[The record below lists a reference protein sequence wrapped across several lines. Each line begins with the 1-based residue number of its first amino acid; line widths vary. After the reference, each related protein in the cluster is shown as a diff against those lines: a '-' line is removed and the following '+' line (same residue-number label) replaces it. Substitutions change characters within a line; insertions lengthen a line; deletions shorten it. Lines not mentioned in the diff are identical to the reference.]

1 MKTFGLLAL
10 GGAMGLQF
18 EDLSYDNLR
27 GAFSKVNQF
36 ENFYKFF
43 LISKIKWNF
52 RLFQR
57 SMAIETSILPS
68 LAMTTFHTS
77 NGATQT
83 VMDLSH
89 FLNPLDVDQNQ
100 DSGTHL
106 Q

>member
-43 LISKIKWNF
+43 LISKIK
-52 RLFQR
+52 
-57 SMAIETSILPS
+57 
-68 LAMTTFHTS
+68 
-77 NGATQT
+77 
-83 VMDLSH
+83 
-89 FLNPLDVDQNQ
+89 
-100 DSGTHL
+100 
-106 Q
+106 